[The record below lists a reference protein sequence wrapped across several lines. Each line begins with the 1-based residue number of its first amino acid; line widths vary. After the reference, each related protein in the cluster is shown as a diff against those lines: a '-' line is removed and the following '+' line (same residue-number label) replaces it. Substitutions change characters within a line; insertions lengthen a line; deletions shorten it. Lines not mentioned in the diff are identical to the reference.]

1 MEYKDEETFAKVRD
15 IKKIAIRY
23 AKSGWML
30 IDFLATFPFNLLFE
44 DAVYTRM
51 IRLSR
56 LSKMV
61 AILDVSRVQRMVK
74 SYFDK
79 STRADRI
86 QTQFILIY
94 NYKIFRL
101 IIIVFMIT
109 YLIGSFWWLIVKN
122 VNNIEDINAGN
133 TFIRNWALDEIYWYD
148 DPHFLC

>member
-1 MEYKDEETFAKVRD
+1 MEYKDEETFVKVRD

-30 IDFLATFPFNLLFE
+30 VDFLATFPFNLLFE

-86 QTQFILIY
+86 QTQFILDE
-94 NYKIFRL
+94 
-101 IIIVFMIT
+101 
-109 YLIGSFWWLIVKN
+109 GS
-122 VNNIEDINAGN
+122 
-133 TFIRNWALDEIYWYD
+133 
-148 DPHFLC
+148 